1 MCASITL
8 DESSIMVVL
17 DALRAKKNEIYDY
30 MEFDKEKDVLKVE
43 EVFSNALKSIQLQ
56 KVMAVEKNT

>member
-1 MCASITL
+1 
-8 DESSIMVVL
+8 MVVL

>member
-56 KVMAVEKNT
+56 NVMAVEKNT

>member
-1 MCASITL
+1 MCANITL

>member
-56 KVMAVEKNT
+56 KVMAVEKNI

>member
-1 MCASITL
+1 MCANITL

-56 KVMAVEKNT
+56 KVMAVEKNI